1 MPGLKDA
8 TLVPASPA
16 LLHPFFSMPQ
26 LVLRYPFLF
35 LLSAF
40 SENKMGGLKCI
51 PRAAVLC
58 HCVSQLLS
66 PPSWIPPNKQRMF
79 SFVFFPPNT
88 FCSSFWMKKKEAE
101 ILWANESTD
110 SQKQHGYSTETQILL
125 FGQMLVNSSIC
136 IFHILKKN
144 EFISYKLK
152 SRSSD

>member
-88 FCSSFWMKKKEAE
+88 FCSSFWMKKKRGR
-101 ILWANESTD
+101 D
-110 SQKQHGYSTETQILL
+110 FMSQWVNGFPETAWL
-125 FGQMLVNSSIC
+125 FNWNSDFAFWS
-136 IFHILKKN
+136 N
-144 EFISYKLK
+144 VSQ
-152 SRSSD
+152 